1 MRYLKEEIMKFG
13 NNNFEKRKKQ
23 RKRSKNWIAKK
34 SKKPRHETEIVQ
46 NQHYLENF
54 METPGLQHL
63 ATNIFLNLNYKDL
76 KACQHVNQ
84 SSNSLLQNPRF
95 WIKKFVQ
102 KGLSKSNEMDWL
114 NAIQL
119 TKDTEFEK
127 NILWYLKRSFNLG
140 KILDLPCFVDEYN
153 FRQIMAK
160 NDDDEYN
167 YEEIVFKKIR
177 DLDFDRDKLMTNDEK
192 NNFQDYTA
200 CCVQVMAPC
209 FYFSI
214 SPSSLMYKAARIG
227 FIKLTKSL
235 IPLAEKPNIGLFYS
249 PQTDKAAWRA
259 TPIGVAS
266 QKGNVEII
274 KCLIPFEDNLNAIKI
289 HESIRI
295 AKLFNHQHVVQYLIS
310 ILNKL

>member
-1 MRYLKEEIMKFG
+1 MKFG
-13 NNNFEKRKKQ
+13 TTNFEERKKQ
-23 RKRSKNWIAKK
+23 RKRSRNWNAKK
-34 SKKPRHETEIVQ
+34 SKKPRCDTEIVK

-114 NAIQL
+114 KAIQL
-119 TKDTEFEK
+119 TKDTDFAK
-127 NILWYLKRSFNLG
+127 NIFLYLKRSFNLG
-140 KILDLPCFVDEYN
+140 KISDLPCFVNEYN

-167 YEEIVFKKIR
+167 YEEIVYKNKNVIR
-177 DLDFDRDKLMTNDEK
+177 DDLDFDRDELMTNDEK

-214 SPSSLMYKAARIG
+214 SPSLLMYKAARIG
-227 FIKLTKSL
+227 FLKLTKSL

-266 QKGNVEII
+266 QNGNLEII
-274 KCLIPFEDNLNAIKI
+274 KCLIPFEDNLNAIKLN
-289 HESIRI
+289 ESIRI
-295 AKLFNHQHVVQYLIS
+295 AKLFNHQHVVKYLIS